1 MNILFTLEVPE
12 YLQTLQA
19 EKFPDDTFYYESNDH
34 FANLAEIDIIVTY
47 GSNITETK
55 IKQATNLK
63 LIMVFSAGV
72 DSLPRE
78 IIQERKIKVANVRGI
93 HAVPMGEYALSFM
106 LAHVKKAAFFYKK
119 QKEKNWASEEPITEL
134 AGKTLV
140 VAGTGAIGAK
150 VAEFAKAFD
159 MEIIGVNTTGH
170 PVKPFSKTYA
180 MSDIENVA
188 PLADFFVSVLPHTDK
203 TTAIYSLSFF
213 RKMKDNAV
221 FINIG
226 RGSAVEL
233 KVLEQ
238 ASKEQLINH
247 FYLDVV
253 PEEPLSED
261 NYLWEAS
268 NVTITPHVSGHSDK
282 YLERS
287 FKIWF
292 ENIKHLKENTKLRN
306 EIDLN
311 KGY

>member
-12 YLQTLQA
+12 HLKILQA
-19 EKFPDDTFYYESNDH
+19 EKFPDDIFYYGSSEH
-34 FANLAEIDIIVTY
+34 FADLAEIDVIVTY
-47 GSNITETK
+47 GSNITEAK
-55 IKQATNLK
+55 IKQASNLK

-106 LAHVKKAAFFYKK
+106 LAHVKKAAFFYQM
-119 QKEKNWASEEPITEL
+119 QKERNWSSEEPITEL

-159 MEIIGVNTTGH
+159 MEIIGINTTGH
-170 PVKPFSKTYA
+170 PVKPFSETYA
-180 MSDIENVA
+180 ISDIEKVA
-188 PLADFFVSVLPHTDK
+188 PLADFFVSVLPHTDE
-203 TTAIYSLSFF
+203 TIGIYSLPFF
-213 RKMKDNAV
+213 EKMNNNAV

-226 RGSAVEL
+226 RGSAVGL
-233 KVLEQ
+233 KVLEK
-238 ASKEQLINH
+238 ASKAQLIAD
-247 FYLDVV
+247 FYLDVL

-261 NYLWEAS
+261 NYLWQAN

-287 FKIWF
+287 FEIWF
-292 ENIKHLKENTKLRN
+292 ENINHLKESTKLRN